1 MLNVSSSIFEGI
13 HLFQLFNKQSK
24 KNMKRHL
31 KLTDSTTDFIH
42 ACVLNFS
49 NNRFVKNIVKSN
61 FNSQNFIDS

>member
-1 MLNVSSSIFEGI
+1 MYQAQSLKEFIY
-13 HLFQLFNKQSK
+13 FNYLTNKAK

-42 ACVLNFS
+42 ACVLNFY